1 MRDYTET
8 AAVELPGGLPLEGA
22 PPITSVELRPLSGWE
37 EEWLAGH
44 AGAPPA
50 VAVSALLDACI
61 VSSDHPRSRLARQL
75 LAGDRDY
82 LMLELRRLT
91 LGDRVQAV
99 LECPACGS
107 KVDVDFPTGDVP
119 VERRPQSR
127 SGYSLDLGTG
137 RNITFRLPNGADQ
150 ESVAKMETSE
160 AVETLFSR
168 CVSADPPLSPEERAA
183 VISAMEERAPAV
195 ELELDLTCPECGNTW
210 AAPFDTTS
218 FFIRELTARRQYLLR
233 EVHSLAI
240 HYHWSE
246 AEIMSMPRAR
256 RRAYLEMLSDA
267 TRP

>member
-1 MRDYTET
+1 MRAYTET

-44 AGAPPA
+44 SGAPPA
-50 VAVSALLDACI
+50 LAVSALLNACI
-61 VSSDHPRSRLARQL
+61 VSPDEHPGLARRL
-75 LAGDRDY
+75 VAGDRDY

-99 LECPACGS
+99 LGCPACGS

-119 VERRPQSR
+119 VERRPQGG
-127 SGYSLDLGTG
+127 SGYTLDLGTG
-137 RNITFRLPNGADQ
+137 RVITFRLPNGADQ
-150 ESVAKMETSE
+150 ESVARMETSK
-160 AVETLFSR
+160 AVETLFNR
-168 CVSADPPLSPEERAA
+168 CVSADPPLSPEERDA
-183 VISAMEERAPAV
+183 VIAAMEERAPAV
-195 ELELDLTCPECGNTW
+195 DLELDLTCPECGHAW

-256 RRAYLEMLSDA
+256 RRAYLEMLSEA